1 MREISFTKEE
11 VPAKL
16 KLAMEYIRDNKNL
29 EEAELICNAVLNQS
43 PDHAPSYGILG
54 VLYGKKNFNTLAEHF
69 LKHAISLEKDRT
81 NLSTY
86 HNNLGYHY
94 KTQLYDTDKALI
106 EFEKALK
113 YNDKNEIEQI
123 INYASIFV
131 SAGQPE
137 VALKHIDKALL
148 VDKDNADAHWNKA
161 LVLLEMGRYKEGFQE
176 YNHKYRDKSK
186 YHRNYGFPEWDGS
199 PGKRIIVYGEQAIG
213 DEILFASML
222 PDLIKM
228 SNLVIFDSHPRLCD
242 IFRRSFPEIPVYGTR
257 KCQQIQWITNH
268 QPIDAQISIGSLL
281 EYLRTD
287 GTNFPGTPYLKAD
300 PKLVELYK
308 QKLSALGDKPKIGIS
323 WKGGTPGTGLKYRK
337 FDLELYKPIFEAFD
351 ADYISLQYTENAAL
365 SVKAFEEKHPGFK
378 VHHWQ
383 QAVDDYDHTAALV
396 SQLDL
401 VISVPQSV
409 VFLAGALGTP
419 VFQVTPKRILWQS
432 GVYGHE
438 TLPWYNS
445 VKLFWQNDDEKWP
458 PVIEKV
464 KEALCRLS
472 PTNTEN

>member
-1 MREISFTKEE
+1 MKEVSFPKEQAPE
-11 VPAKL
+11 KL
-16 KLAMEYIRDNKNL
+16 KLAMKYLGENKNY
-29 EEAELICNAVLNQS
+29 EEVELICNAVLNQS
-43 PDHAPSYGILG
+43 PNTAICYGILG
-54 VLYGKKNFNTLAEHF
+54 MLYSKKNFISLAEHSF
-69 LKHAISLEKDRT
+69 KHAISLEKDKL

-86 HNNLGYHY
+86 HNNLGFLY
-94 KTQLYDTDKALI
+94 KTQLYDTDKART
-106 EFEKALK
+106 EFEKALT
-113 YNDKNEIEQI
+113 YNEKNEVEPIV
-123 INYASIFV
+123 NYASLYV
-131 SAGQPE
+131 TSGQPE
-137 VALKHIDKALL
+137 LALKHIDKALL
-148 VDKDNADAHWNKA
+148 IDKDHPDAHWNRA
-161 LVLLEMGRYKEGFQE
+161 LALLEMGDYKQGFEE

-186 YHRNYGFPEWDGS
+186 YYRNYGFPEWDGS
-199 PGKRIIVYGEQAIG
+199 PDKTLIVYGEQAIG

-228 SNLVIFDSHPRLCD
+228 SKLVIFDSHPRLVD

-257 KCQQIQWITNH
+257 KCPELQWVNNH
-268 QPIDAQISIGSLL
+268 KPIDAQISIGSLL
-281 EYLRTD
+281 KYLRTD

-300 PKLVELYK
+300 PKLVEFYK
-308 QKLSALGDKPKIGIS
+308 QKLAALGDKPKIGIS

-351 ADYISLQYTENAAL
+351 ADYISLQYTENADL
-365 SVKAFEEKHPGFK
+365 SVKAFEEKNPGFK
-378 VHHWQ
+378 VHHWHD
-383 QAVDDYDHTAALV
+383 AVYDYDHTAALV
-396 SQLDL
+396 SNLDL

-432 GVYGHE
+432 GVYGRE

-445 VKLFWQNDDEKWP
+445 VKLFWQDDDEKWP
-458 PVIEKV
+458 PVINKV